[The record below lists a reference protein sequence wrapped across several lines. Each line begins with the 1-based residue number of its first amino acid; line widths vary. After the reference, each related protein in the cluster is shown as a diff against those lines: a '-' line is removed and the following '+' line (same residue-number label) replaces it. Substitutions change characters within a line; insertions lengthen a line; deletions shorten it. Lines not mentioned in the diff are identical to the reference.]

1 MQRAQFQRLLGYC
14 PQRDGLLDM
23 LTGIEML
30 MLFTRLKGIQV
41 MPGYIDM
48 LLEMFRLEDYA
59 DQLVGTYS
67 AGNRRKLSLCIAV
80 MGMPRLLLL
89 DEPYAG
95 VGTTARKRIV
105 SYISSLQR
113 VAKLSIVLTSHSLSD
128 VEFLCNRIAILGGG
142 RLQCLGSLVHLKE
155 KFGKGYTITVKT
167 YPDKKQD
174 LTYQK
179 EVSAAVMNYFKEAEL
194 VHTYE
199 GLLEFRMSRTRM
211 PWSEMFI
218 KMARIKKKF
227 KLQDFFVTDTSLEQ
241 IFLSVTR
248 KEASDAAAANL
259 HHKTTHGMGTTV
271 GI

>member
-1 MQRAQFQRLLGYC
+1 
-14 PQRDGLLDM
+14 
-23 LTGIEML
+23 
-30 MLFTRLKGIQV
+30 
-41 MPGYIDM
+41 MPTIG
-48 LLEMFRLEDYA
+48 
-59 DQLVGTYS
+59 QLPPRHCICTHVRS
-67 AGNRRKLSLCIAV
+67 AGNRRKLSLCIAM

-95 VGTTARKRIV
+95 MGTTARKRIV
-105 SYISSLQR
+105 SYVSTLQR
-113 VAKLSIVLTSHSLSD
+113 VAKLSIVLSSHSLSD
-128 VEFLCNRIAILGGG
+128 VEFLCNRIAILDGG

-174 LTYQK
+174 VPYQK
-179 EVSAAVMNYFKEAEL
+179 EVAEAVMRNFKEADL

-199 GLLEFRMSRTRM
+199 GLLEFRMSRM
-211 PWSEMFI
+211 HLPWSEMFI

-227 KLQDFFVTDTSLEQ
+227 KLQDFFITDTSLEQ

-248 KEASDAAAANL
+248 KEASDAAAAAAAASSMP
-259 HHKTTHGMGTTV
+259 HKSSVSVVGTTL